1 MFANDYEWYL
11 YGGLPLLEEP
21 VSAAPD
27 SRSIGTFG
35 VYPSGSINQPPLG
48 FSDIFLPT
56 GITSYTA
63 YGGYVSAPSENLGF
77 CFGDLRAA
85 DFGPIYFAPNNES
98 MNADV
103 ESATFI
109 QLSQMD
115 TEPTWRNESVPSSVP
130 IRADAQIIWLPISE
144 QGVLVAIGG
153 VINPQYSN
161 ILQADNQT
169 TAIQGVS
176 ALSPG
181 PHPIL
186 QY

>member
-11 YGGLPLLEEP
+11 YGGLPLLEDR
-21 VSAAPD
+21 VTASPD
-27 SRSIGTFG
+27 NRSISTFG

-77 CFGDLRAA
+77 YFGGLRAA
-85 DFGPIYFAPNNES
+85 DFGPIYFDPINES
-98 MNADV
+98 VNADV

-109 QLSQMD
+109 QLSNLDM
-115 TEPTWRNESVPSSVP
+115 EPTWTNESVPSSVP
-130 IRADAQIIWLPISE
+130 IRADAQIVWLPISE
-144 QGVLVAIGG
+144 QGILVAIGG

-161 ILQADNQT
+161 INQT
-169 TAIQGVS
+169 DNSTIAIQSVS
-176 ALSPG
+176 AY
-181 PHPIL
+181 H
-186 QY
+186 